1 MTKIRTRIRAN
12 LGKTHNEK
20 VPRVYL
26 KTKQMKVKVSFVLCN
41 NNNVETFSW
50 DATGSLEDKAELAT
64 AMNNQIQWMQGKA
77 LAMKQNGQ
85 RIGKIS
91 ATNLVQFKASVY
103 NDYWED
109 LGLEE
114 VHARLGKIRLCTRN
128 KDGWQAANHLSHVEL
143 VVESVAR
150 ILEA

>member
-1 MTKIRTRIRAN
+1 MTKTQMCSCE
-12 LGKTHNEK
+12 LGEDAQRKGSPCLLFN
-20 VPRVYL
+20 
-26 KTKQMKVKVSFVLCN
+26 KQMKVKVSFVLCN

-50 DATGSLEDKAELAT
+50 DATGNLEDKAELAK

-77 LAMKQNGQ
+77 LAMKQNGH

-128 KDGWQAANHLSHVEL
+128 KEGWQAANHLSHVEL